1 VSEQLPFDSADFPPE
16 PEPVPSP
23 PPFLPPTPEE
33 EPIPPAPWRVFQVPG
48 FPQLFGAQ
56 TVSSLGDWVGLLA
69 ILSIAGRVSTYAVAF
84 VMFARMLPG
93 FILAPLGGALVDRW
107 NRKVVMVSCDL
118 GRAALLAIL
127 PFWEHIL
134 SLILISFAI
143 ECLTLLWG
151 PAKDASVPNI
161 VQDPELLAP
170 ANSFGLVASFG
181 TFPLAAIVFA
191 LMGAVASWL
200 GGFDA
205 LNRLHANQ
213 EALAIWV
220 DGLTF
225 VCSALLISR
234 LVLSNTKREQ
244 RERPPVAQTWRDMV
258 DGLKFI
264 REQPLVR
271 GVMIGLAGGLLG
283 TGMIIPLGTV
293 FAKQVLGA
301 KTTSAFG
308 WLQTALGCGAA
319 VGVVTLLW
327 LQRRLPR
334 EQVFTA
340 SVAATGATLIVL
352 ACVSTLS
359 LAILLVAAIGAGAGC
374 GYVTGFTLLQ
384 ESVSD
389 DMRGRT
395 FGMLYTV
402 VRVCLLLSLTLGP
415 LVAAMLGSI
424 SGHVTNNEIALGGA
438 HFALPGVRLTLW
450 LGGALTVVSGL
461 AARRRIH
468 KAHAAVAAE

>member
-1 VSEQLPFDSADFPPE
+1 VNEQLPFDSADFPDE
-16 PEPVPSP
+16 PDPVPSP

-33 EPIPPAPWRVFQVPG
+33 EPIPPAPWRVLQVPG
-48 FPQLFGAQ
+48 FPLLFGAQ
-56 TVSSLGDWVGLLA
+56 VVSSLGDWVGLLA
-69 ILSIAGRVSTYAVAF
+69 ILSIAGRVSTYAVGF
-84 VMFARMLPG
+84 VMVARMLPG

-127 PFWEHIL
+127 PFWEHIF

-143 ECLTLLWG
+143 ECLTLLWS

-161 VQDPELLAP
+161 VKDPELLAP

-191 LMGAVASWL
+191 LMAAVASWL
-200 GGFDA
+200 GGFSS
-205 LNRLHANQ
+205 LTRLHANQ

-225 VCSALLISR
+225 VCSAILISR
-234 LVLSNTKREQ
+234 LHLSNTKREQ
-244 RERPPVAQTWRDMV
+244 REVPPAAQTWHDMV

-283 TGMIIPLGTV
+283 TGAIIPLGTI
-293 FAKQVLGA
+293 FATQVLGA
-301 KTTSAFG
+301 TPSAFG

-327 LQRRLPR
+327 LQRKLPR
-334 EQVFTA
+334 EQVFTT
-340 SVAATGATLIVL
+340 SVAATGVTLIVL

-359 LAILLVAAIGAGAGC
+359 IAILLVAAIGAGAGC

-384 ESVSD
+384 ESVTD
-389 DMRGRT
+389 EMRGRT
-395 FGMLYTV
+395 FGTLYTV

-415 LVAAMLGSI
+415 IVAGVLGSI
-424 SGHVTNNEIALGGA
+424 SRHVNNGELAIGGA

-450 LGGALTVVSGL
+450 LGGALTVMSGL
-461 AARRRIH
+461 AARRRMH
-468 KAHAAVAAE
+468 KARAEVAAE